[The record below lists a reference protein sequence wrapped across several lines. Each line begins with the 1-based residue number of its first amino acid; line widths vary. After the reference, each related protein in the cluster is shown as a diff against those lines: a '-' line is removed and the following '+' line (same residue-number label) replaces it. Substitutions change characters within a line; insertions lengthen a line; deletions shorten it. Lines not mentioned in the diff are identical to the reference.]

1 MQAIQS
7 IIGFLYYVIAAAI
20 GLVVAANFVRT
31 RDTRKTILY
40 AIVLAPFVLRV
51 LRIK

>member
-7 IIGFLYYVIAAAI
+7 IIGFLYYVIAAVIA
-20 GLVVAANFVRT
+20 LAVAANFVRT